1 MAAAGRRILKR
12 IAITGGAGRIATQ
25 LRDFLRPVVQHIR
38 LIDVRPA
45 KELASSESFF
55 EGNLADAD
63 AMRAALDG
71 MDGVIH
77 LGGLPN
83 EAGIDDML
91 QTNILGTYNL
101 YDAARATGV
110 NRVVFASS
118 NHTTGFYPRS
128 ETITPFDVPRPD
140 TRYGLSKCWGEMV
153 AGFYY
158 DKAGISTLSIR
169 IGNAAAYPNSERTA
183 AIWISPRDLYQLV
196 WIGLTHPEIAAAV
209 VYGVSRNDSGW
220 WRDETAERLGYRP
233 QDHSRDHLRIEQAT
247 ESAVAAFFQG
257 GSFCETEHDGQVRQR
272 DRNGLIVPRR
282 AAL

>member
-1 MAAAGRRILKR
+1 LKR
-12 IAITGGAGRIATQ
+12 IAITGGAGHIATQ
-25 LRDFLRPVVQHIR
+25 LRGFLRPAAQHIR

-45 KELASSESFF
+45 TELASNESFF
-55 EGNLADAD
+55 EGDLADPD
-63 AMRAALDG
+63 TMRAALEG

-77 LGGLPN
+77 LGGLPR
-83 EAGIDDML
+83 EADIRDML

-110 NRVVFASS
+110 NRIVFASS
-118 NHTTGFYPRS
+118 NHATGFYPRS
-128 ETITPFDVPRPD
+128 ETITPSDTPRPD

-169 IGNAAAYPNSERTA
+169 IGNAAAYPNSERSA

-233 QDHSRDHLRIEQAT
+233 QDNSRDHLRIEEAS
-247 ESAVAAFFQG
+247 EGAVAAFFQG
-257 GSFCETEHDGQVRQR
+257 GSFCETEHDGQVRLR
-272 DRNGLIVPRR
+272 DENGLVVPVR
-282 AAL
+282 AAS